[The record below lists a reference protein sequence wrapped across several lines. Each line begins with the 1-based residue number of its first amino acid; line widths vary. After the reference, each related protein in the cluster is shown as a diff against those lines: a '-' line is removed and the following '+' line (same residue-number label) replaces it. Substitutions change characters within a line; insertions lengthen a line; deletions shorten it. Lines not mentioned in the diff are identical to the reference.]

1 MPHIVFTFLL
11 TKSTVWLV
19 CIRLYVLKTRSN
31 RAPLWKTQ
39 MQQES
44 EFIAFYQIES
54 FSWKQPAGQ
63 NFWTFYLF
71 DRHWTFFFWVNNA
84 KTMGEKAWQPQ
95 LWTDHFHQMHPFL
108 TYNCHFVHLVA
119 HSQNV
124 PHKTNTLSHHHL
136 KIPVLFFCLLGLDVR
151 PVGQRW
157 VWTLHDTDTR
167 WAHSNDIALASHSNE
182 AKNGELW
189 IL

>member
-1 MPHIVFTFLL
+1 MPHIVYLPFDKVHRLVGVHQVVCVKDAVEQSSALKNTNATRKWIYSILSNWVFFL
-11 TKSTVWLV
+11 KAAG
-19 CIRLYVLKTRSN
+19 RSKLLDIL
-31 RAPLWKTQ
+31 PLWSTLD
-39 MQQES
+39 
-44 EFIAFYQIES
+44 I
-54 FSWKQPAGQ
+54 
-63 NFWTFYLF
+63 
-71 DRHWTFFFWVNNA
+71 FFWVNNA